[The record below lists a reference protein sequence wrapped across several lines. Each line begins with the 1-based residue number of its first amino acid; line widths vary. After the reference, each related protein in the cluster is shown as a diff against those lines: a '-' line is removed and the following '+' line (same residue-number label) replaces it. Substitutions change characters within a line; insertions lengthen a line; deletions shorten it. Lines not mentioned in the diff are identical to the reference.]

1 MRRRHFIAA
10 SVTAAA
16 LGAPSISRG
25 QSAKVLRLV
34 PQADLALLDPIQS
47 TVNVTR
53 NHGFMVFDTLYGID
67 MNLRPQPQMVDGH
80 TVSDDGKTWEL
91 TLRDGLMF
99 HDGTPV
105 LARDAVASIK
115 RWGNR
120 DQFGRSMMSYTDEV
134 AAPSDRMIRIRLKRP
149 FPLLPAALAKMQ
161 TNMCAIMPERL
172 ARTDPYTQV
181 TEMVGSGPFRFVAA
195 ERVPGSR
202 VVYEKNRAYVPRPN
216 GEVGFT
222 SGPKIV
228 NVDRVEWLV
237 IPDPATAAAAIQSGE
252 VDWIERPIP
261 DLLPVLRKNA
271 DILVKRNDPF
281 GNMETFRLNHLQ
293 PPFNNPA
300 IRRAILGA
308 IDQTEIMSAVAGE
321 DHSLWRAGIGV
332 FPPGSPWANDAGM
345 EVLNAPR
352 DYDRV
357 KRELAAAGY
366 DGSPVVMLVGTD
378 VPDIEACSQVGAAAF
393 KRAGLNV
400 DYRALDWGTVTQ
412 RIGSQKPL
420 ADGGWSCFFVPNRGD
435 DDLDPSVNGNLR
447 GLGLKGYPG
456 WPTSAGLE
464 TLQSQWLEAT
474 DDTTRMRICRD
485 IQLQVWQDVP
495 YVPLG
500 SYFLPMVFR
509 RNVSGVVPGF
519 AKFWGVTKA

>member
-1 MRRRHFIAA
+1 MRRREFLATA
-10 SVTAAA
+10 VAAA
-16 LGAPSISRG
+16 TLAAPAIGRS
-25 QSAKVLRLV
+25 QPAKVLRIV

-67 MNLRPQPQMVDGH
+67 ANLRPQPQMLDGH
-80 TVSDDGKTWEL
+80 TISDDGKTWEL
-91 TLRDGLMF
+91 TLRTPLTF

-105 LARDAVASIK
+105 LARDAVASIN
-115 RWGNR
+115 RWGKR
-120 DQFGRSMMSYTDEV
+120 DQFGVSLMTATDELS
-134 AAPSDRMIRIRLKRP
+134 APSDRVVRFRLKRP
-149 FPLLPAALAKMQ
+149 FPLLPAALGKMQ
-161 TNMCAIMPERL
+161 TNMCAIMPQRL
-172 ARTDPYTQV
+172 ASASPFTQV
-181 TEMVGSGPFRFVAA
+181 TEMIGSGPFRFLAA

-202 VVYEKNRAYVPRPN
+202 VVYEKNRDYVPRP
-216 GEVGFT
+216 GAETGFT

-228 NVDRVEWLV
+228 NVDRVEWQI
-237 IPDPATAAAAIQSGE
+237 IPDPATAAAAIQAGE

-261 DLLPVLRKNA
+261 DLLPMLRANPN
-271 DILVKRNDPF
+271 ILVKANDPF

-308 IDQTEIMSAVAGE
+308 IDQTEIMSAVAG
-321 DHSLWRAGIGV
+321 DDRSLWRAGIGV

-345 EVLNAPR
+345 DVLNSPR

-357 KRELAAAGY
+357 KREIAAAGY
-366 DGSPVVMLVGTD
+366 DGGRVVMLVGTD
-378 VPDIEACSQVGAAAF
+378 IPDIEACSQVGAAAF

-400 DYRALDWGTVTQ
+400 DYQALDWGTVTQ

-420 ADGGWSCFFVPNRGD
+420 SEGGWSCFFVPNRGD

-456 WPTSAGLE
+456 WPASPGLE
-464 TLQSQWLEAT
+464 ALQSQWLDAT

-485 IQLQVWQDVP
+485 IQMQVWQDVP

-509 RNVSGVVPGF
+509 RSLSGVVPGF
-519 AKFWGVTKA
+519 AKFWGVSKA